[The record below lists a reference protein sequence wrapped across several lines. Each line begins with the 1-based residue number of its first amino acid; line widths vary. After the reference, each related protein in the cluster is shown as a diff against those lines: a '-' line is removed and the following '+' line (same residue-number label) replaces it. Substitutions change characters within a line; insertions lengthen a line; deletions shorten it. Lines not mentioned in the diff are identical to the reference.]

1 MWLEASGLG
10 ASLNKRAP
18 LSQICFDDFDH
29 AVLQGLLSLVVHMA
43 VEGTA
48 YIHPSGKKRLNV
60 QRFRTT
66 LADIMHM
73 QLQNMRH
80 HAFHPYLVS
89 FLNPAGKLGT
99 E

>member
-1 MWLEASGLG
+1 MHH
-10 ASLNKRAP
+10 
-18 LSQICFDDFDH
+18 H

-48 YIHPSGKKRLNV
+48 YIRRKKRLNV
-60 QRFRTT
+60 QRFWTT